1 MNIDIHELS
10 KISFVFLRIGAM
22 LFAMPFFGDSV
33 VSTRIK
39 IVITCSLTIGIYIA
53 VPSNWMQKNDLT
65 VMGYMLFAL
74 WEIILG
80 LTIGYLSKL
89 FLKALLWRQALL
101 VTKWDLEQ
109 QIL

>member
-1 MNIDIHELS
+1 
-10 KISFVFLRIGAM
+10 
-22 LFAMPFFGDSV
+22 
-33 VSTRIK
+33 
-39 IVITCSLTIGIYIA
+39 
-53 VPSNWMQKNDLT
+53 
-65 VMGYMLFAL
+65 MGYMLFAL